1 MLSLSSL
8 RLRACVVAALLLVV
22 TAVPTTQNADLPA
35 RYTALAV
42 NLGDTPV
49 RWTTKTVE
57 MVVNRWSTA
66 AARDRLVS
74 VLMEKGPD
82 KLLEALRKSPRVGYI
97 RTPDSIGYDVRF
109 AQHLQGEDGGERVVL
124 VTDRYISFWEQV
136 NRPRTFDYPFTVIDL
151 RIGPNGEGTGKMSLF
166 AKIAVDKKD
175 NTIIIEDYGTQPVLL
190 QGLKKQAKTD

>member
-1 MLSLSSL
+1 MMLSLSAL

-57 MVVNRWSTA
+57 IVVNRWSTT

-74 VLMEKGPD
+74 VLLEKGPD
-82 KLLEALRKSPRVGYI
+82 
-97 RTPDSIGYDVRF
+97 
-109 AQHLQGEDGGERVVL
+109 
-124 VTDRYISFWEQV
+124 
-136 NRPRTFDYPFTVIDL
+136 
-151 RIGPNGEGTGKMSLF
+151 
-166 AKIAVDKKD
+166 
-175 NTIIIEDYGTQPVLL
+175 
-190 QGLKKQAKTD
+190 